1 MFPYLIPE
9 AGRHHFVDARISQYG
24 KLVIF
29 YSKVEQY
36 AVTRFRARYAQNT
49 EDFTRAFRQRFP
61 RMAFQVNL
69 DFAGRLFSASRIAW
83 RICCFSMTVK
93 KSLAI
98 DQNCTS
104 GTCSASGA
112 ASKYPR
118 SWNPYI
124 PARMFRGNCFK

>member
-69 DFAGRLFSASRIAW
+69 DFAGRLFFSVQDRLAYLLLLYDSEKIPLIRSELYLGNLLSFRLSIEISAFLESIYT
-83 RICCFSMTVK
+83 CQDV
-93 KSLAI
+93 
-98 DQNCTS
+98 S
-104 GTCSASGA
+104 G
-112 ASKYPR
+112 KL
-118 SWNPYI
+118 
-124 PARMFRGNCFK
+124 F